1 MTNTIKGTAGPDR
14 LTGVDATA
22 ADTGVVENDIHGGG
36 GNDVVTG
43 GASADWPHI
52 ALNRLYGDEG
62 ADTISGG
69 KGAENTIYGGSGD
82 DRVIGGE
89 DADNFVYGG
98 TGDDHLVAS
107 TAYDELSGD
116 DGDDYLDGGSS
127 SEVRLDG
134 GAGRDVLIASD
145 LADNWSSLDGGEGA
159 DTMVGNAADDWYYVD
174 DAGDVVREATDASAF
189 DSVDSA
195 VTYVLPVHVEDLYLH
210 DNYWEDDAA
219 IDGTGNDQANW
230 IVGNDAAN
238 RLHGLGG
245 DDFLFGQAGDDMLE
259 GGGGRDEMSG
269 DFGDDLLFG
278 GDGRDRLMGDSGDD
292 RLSGGFGNDKLSGG
306 GNADTLF
313 GGGGNDTLAGGT
325 GRDVLTGGRNG
336 DRFRFEALHDTG
348 KFHARADRITDFSQ
362 AQGDRIDL
370 KAIDADA
377 TQKGNQA
384 FTFIGAAA
392 FSNVAGQLHY
402 QTGGGHTYLS
412 GDVDGDGRADF
423 VVRSDKPVAF
433 VAGDFVL

>member
-22 ADTGVVENDIHGGG
+22 ADTGVVENDIHGGD
-36 GNDVVTG
+36 GNDVITG

-62 ADTISGG
+62 ADTINGG
-69 KGAENTIYGGSGD
+69 KGAENTIHGGS
-82 DRVIGGE
+82 
-89 DADNFVYGG
+89 
-98 TGDDHLVAS
+98 GDDHLVAS
-107 TAYDELSGD
+107 GEQDQLSGD
-116 DGDDYLDGGSS
+116 DGDDYLDGAPSRS
-127 SEVRLDG
+127 VSLYG
-134 GAGRDVLIASD
+134 GVGQDVLIAPA
-145 LADNWSSLDGGEGA
+145 LADSDSMLDGGKGA
-159 DTMVGNAADDWYYVD
+159 DTMVGGAANDEYYVD

-189 DSVDSA
+189 DGIFSK
-195 VTYVLPVHVEDLYLH
+195 VTYVLPVHVEDLFLKG
-210 DNYWEDDAA
+210 DAA

-238 RLHGLGG
+238 RLHGLVG
-245 DDFLFGQAGDDMLE
+245 DDYLAGKAGDDMLE

-278 GDGRDRLMGDSGDD
+278 GDGRDRQMGDDGDD